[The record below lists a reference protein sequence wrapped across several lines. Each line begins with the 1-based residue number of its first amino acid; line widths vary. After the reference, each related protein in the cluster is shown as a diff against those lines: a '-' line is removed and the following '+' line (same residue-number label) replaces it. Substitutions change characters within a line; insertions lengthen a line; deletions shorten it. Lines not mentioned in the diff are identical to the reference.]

1 MNFEDFFAK
10 IGNYIFLLE
19 SVEVPNIWGKFKL
32 PSDLKYC
39 PRTVWKCIVKCS
51 DCVFNLGT
59 TKDCSDIY
67 EIIMFA
73 YGNDVYFL
81 KFNSVYDIFGD
92 PWGYGSNC
100 CMNGKSAETNNIYRI
115 PIYGS
120 FVNIVP
126 VTKYSD
132 ILDLYNLNVRK
143 YIKCI
148 YPNGMSFVWNNRT
161 KKWY

>member
-10 IGNYIFLLE
+10 IGDYIFPLSATE
-19 SVEVPNIWGKFKL
+19 IPNVWGKFKL
-32 PSDLKYC
+32 PSGLIYC

-51 DCVFNLGT
+51 DCMFDLGS
-59 TKDCSDIY
+59 KDSSEIY

-73 YGNDVYFL
+73 YGSDVYFL
-81 KFNSVYDIFGD
+81 KFNSVFDVFGD

-100 CMNGKSAETNNIYRI
+100 CMDGKDAETNNTYRI

-120 FVNIVP
+120 FANIVP

-132 ILDLYNLNVRK
+132 IFDLYNLNVRK
-143 YIKCI
+143 YLKCV
-148 YPNGMSFVWNNRT
+148 YPNGMSFVWNDRA